1 MATNRNHNHT
11 SSILENYSSYTI
23 KVYEDHRIAFWQA
36 KQRLQTAKQQVL
48 ILLQTIAAK
57 PHSMDVREALQDHH
71 QYAHQVYEDHQIVY
85 LQSKRRLAQAKR
97 DKQGLEPFNENGTL
111 PKSIKSKQS
120 QQDIASI
127 PNMTAM
133 TPFLKTIKT
142 STSSTPTMRSLKRN
156 NTSRIKGR
164 RNHCQQHNSHNQTP
178 KNSPKK
184 SLKDNPCDESL
195 ESRRSSNHYPI
206 AMIESCSEGEEEEDD
221 KMLVMVKDDDRQHIL
236 DSPVTEQESAEQSKQ
251 SAKRRKLINPS
262 NPRQCRP
269 KNYPREEL
277 FDRVIKGSLMKVR
290 SRREAAFY
298 GSFCKLNDDDDD
310 DDIHTNVP
318 EQEDYS
324 SNDNSDESEG
334 AQITFFSHYSEQD
347 ITEASKQ
354 NTKKRR
360 RQKQII
366 PKILKRKLRQQQQQ
380 AMEEAVEN
388 SVAQG
393 DMGAVLLK
401 KGKTMTEQNKEA
413 RHVKEIMGIELRKS
427 SGTRSSR
434 TP

>member
-1 MATNRNHNHT
+1 MVGVDDADVFIVSKNGVIAVMFG
-11 SSILENYSSYTI
+11 IL
-23 KVYEDHRIAFWQA
+23 
-36 KQRLQTAKQQVL
+36 
-48 ILLQTIAAK
+48 
-57 PHSMDVREALQDHH
+57 
-71 QYAHQVYEDHQIVY
+71 
-85 LQSKRRLAQAKR
+85 
-97 DKQGLEPFNENGTL
+97 
-111 PKSIKSKQS
+111 
-120 QQDIASI
+120 
-127 PNMTAM
+127 AM

-184 SLKDNPCDESL
+184 SLKDNPRDESL

-221 KMLVMVKDDDRQHIL
+221 DDKMLVLVKDDDRQHIL
-236 DSPVTEQESAEQSKQ
+236 DAPVMEQEAAEQSKQ

-277 FDRVIKGSLMKVR
+277 FDRVIKGSMMKVR

-366 PKILKRKLRQQQQQ
+366 PKILKRKLRQQQH
-380 AMEEAVEN
+380 
-388 SVAQG
+388 STHIP
-393 DMGAVLLK
+393 LC
-401 KGKTMTEQNKEA
+401 
-413 RHVKEIMGIELRKS
+413 H
-427 SGTRSSR
+427 
-434 TP
+434 